1 MTATTRTR
9 RCMALAALG
18 TAALIATDAMAQDA
32 CTSMQVLLSIAPKHR
47 EHVMEMIAP
56 RLKEKLNVEL
66 VTEAIGSATMVERV
80 TAQRANP
87 RITIAQWDAPVGL
100 TACQTGLCKPI
111 DLARA
116 PNAGKLFDWAYTRN
130 AQGQVMVMSTNV
142 LGVGII
148 YNEREFQ
155 RNNMA
160 PPTSWADL
168 NRPDMRGRL
177 AITAPQSSMGTAALV
192 MLARNAG
199 GGETNIEP
207 GFAATKTMMRN
218 VHTVF
223 TWTSEL
229 SNLMQ
234 LGEVWVAVTSSN
246 IAPALQEQG
255 IPMRFVL
262 PREGSPTVNGGLSF
276 VAGGPCETAAYEY
289 INLYYSDEFQL
300 RRMREG
306 GTASPTQPSWAQL
319 SAAEREKMGVTAT
332 DFGRLV
338 NFDWNAINEAR
349 PGWIQRWQREIR

>member
-1 MTATTRTR
+1 
-9 RCMALAALG
+9 MA
-18 TAALIATDAMAQDA
+18 
-32 CTSMQVLLSIAPKHR
+32 
-47 EHVMEMIAP
+47 
-56 RLKEKLNVEL
+56 
-66 VTEAIGSATMVERV
+66 
-80 TAQRANP
+80 
-87 RITIAQWDAPVGL
+87 
-100 TACQTGLCKPI
+100 
-111 DLARA
+111 
-116 PNAGKLFDWAYTRN
+116 
-130 AQGQVMVMSTNV
+130 TNV

-148 YNEREFQ
+148 YNEREF
-155 RNNMA
+155 RRANIA

-192 MLARNAG
+192 MLARIGG

-207 GFAATKTMMRN
+207 GFAATRAMMRN

-276 VAGGPCETAAYEY
+276 VAGGPCEAAAYEY

-306 GTASPTQPSWAQL
+306 GTASPTQTSWAQL
-319 SAAEREKMGVTAT
+319 TAAEREKMGVTAA
-332 DFGRLV
+332 DFEKLV
-338 NFDWNAINEAR
+338 NFDWNAINQAR

>member
-1 MTATTRTR
+1 MKATGPK
-9 RCMALAALG
+9 ALAALG
-18 TAALIATDAMAQDA
+18 AAVLFATNAVAQEA

-56 RLKEKLNVEL
+56 RLKEKLNVDL
-66 VTEAIGSATMVERV
+66 VTEAIGSVTMVERV

-87 RITIAQWDAPVGL
+87 RISIVQWDFPVGL

-116 PNAGKLFDWAYTRN
+116 PNAGKLYDWAYTRDG
-130 AQGQVMVMSTNV
+130 QGQVMVMSTNV

-148 YNEREFQ
+148 YNEREFE
-155 RNNMA
+155 RNKMA
-160 PPTSWADL
+160 APTGWEDL
-168 NRPDMRGRL
+168 YRPDMRGRL

-192 MLARNAG
+192 MLARLGG
-199 GGETNIEP
+199 GGETNIDP
-207 GFAATKTMMRN
+207 GFAATKRMMRN

-229 SNLMQ
+229 SNLLQ

-255 IPMRFVL
+255 IPMRFAL
-262 PREGSPTVNGGLSF
+262 PREGSPTVNGGLSM
-276 VAGGPCETAAYEY
+276 VAGGPCEVAAYEY
-289 INLYYSDEFQL
+289 INLYFGDEFQV

-306 GTASPTQPSWAQL
+306 GTASPTRTSWAEL
-319 SAAEREKMGVTAT
+319 SPDERAKMGVTAD
-332 DFGRLV
+332 DFDKLV
-338 NFDWNAINEAR
+338 NLDWSVINEAR